1 MKEITNN
8 IEYHL
13 TIDQRSHEWH
23 NLRYGRVGGSES
35 EALLVKGKSAHGL
48 GTGALTLLYNKIW
61 ELKTSTPA
69 KDHFVTDAMQRG
81 IDLEGE
87 AIYVYQNNRFKTVT
101 LCGYVTNAD
110 KKYAGYSP
118 DGLIG
123 EDGLIEI
130 KCPGNIEYIRTLIEK
145 DIPKRYQAQMQWG
158 MMMTGR
164 SWCDYVVYNPDFAS
178 YPMYV
183 QRVERDDDMIELLLE
198 NYLVFENLVNQTLN
212 KLD

>member
-1 MKEITNN
+1 
-8 IEYHL
+8 
-13 TIDQRSHEWH
+13 
-23 NLRYGRVGGSES
+23 
-35 EALLVKGKSAHGL
+35 
-48 GTGALTLLYNKIW
+48 LLYNKIW

-212 KLD
+212 QLD